1 MNINKLIKDFFNISL
16 SATKANSVHSN
27 AEVQAYLV
35 GMSLNHDSLESAT
48 GLSPDTIQRRIVLG
62 TKADMP
68 WFNYVQRTQLDLITP
83 IIRRNRRVRWSL
95 VIDES
100 LESFFGSV
108 DNLKDHLDTQDLP
121 DFVSKYR
128 VQRGSTG
135 SFHYINIVLYSK
147 LGTFPIAVIPKLTD
161 ENVYPKIEEI
171 LAKVRRIHQDIIL
184 LADRGY
190 GNQQMIA
197 LCQKLKVSY
206 CIRLKKKGKLKT
218 IKKNHRVFFWHAFG
232 NVKFRVIMHTSHG
245 RETFFFAIG
254 KKGGSSQWFRL
265 LYRDRWSIENLFKN
279 CDKIQLRTSSRNTIF
294 RLFCF
299 VLSLFLMLLY
309 QLKKLITRGKS
320 KPIRRTLYDLFKIQV
335 LVVLKIT

>member
-1 MNINKLIKDFFNISL
+1 MKLNKLIKDFFNISL

-35 GMSLNHDSLESAT
+35 AMSLNNDSLESAT

-68 WFNYVQRTQLDLITP
+68 WFDHLQKTQLELAKYILS
-83 IIRRNRRVRWSL
+83 RNRRVRWCV

-100 LESFFGSV
+100 LEPFFGNV
-108 DNLKDHLDTQDLP
+108 DNLKDQLDAHDLP

-135 SFHYINIVLYSK
+135 SFHYVNIVLYSK
-147 LGTFPIAVIPKLTD
+147 LGTFPIAVIPKLAD
-161 ENVYPKIEEI
+161 EDIYSKIEKI
-171 LAKVRRIHQDIIL
+171 LSEVKRIHRDLIL

-190 GNQQMIA
+190 GNQQMIS
-197 LCQKLKVSY
+197 LCQKLRISY
-206 CIRLKKKGKLKT
+206 CIRLKKKGKFKT
-218 IKKNHRVFFWHAFG
+218 IKKNHRRFFWHAFED
-232 NVKFRVIMHTSHG
+232 VKFRVIMHKGHG

-265 LYRDRWSIENLFKN
+265 LYRDR
-279 CDKIQLRTSSRNTIF
+279 
-294 RLFCF
+294 
-299 VLSLFLMLLY
+299 
-309 QLKKLITRGKS
+309 
-320 KPIRRTLYDLFKIQV
+320 
-335 LVVLKIT
+335 

>member
-1 MNINKLIKDFFNISL
+1 MKINKLIKDFFNISL
-16 SATKANSVHSN
+16 SATKANSVYSN

-35 GMSLNHDSLESAT
+35 ATSLNNDSLESAT

-62 TKADMP
+62 TKACMP
-68 WFNYVQRTQLDLITP
+68 WFEHVQKTQLDLVQYILC
-83 IIRRNRRVRWSL
+83 RNRRVRWSL
-95 VIDES
+95 VVDES
-100 LESFFGSV
+100 LEPFFGKV
-108 DNLKDHLDTQDLP
+108 DNLKEQLEARDLP

-135 SFHYINIVLYSK
+135 SFHYVNIALYSK
-147 LGTFPIAVIPKLTD
+147 LGTFPLAVIPKVVD
-161 ENVYPKIEEI
+161 EDVYPKIEKILTEI
-171 LAKVRRIHQDIIL
+171 KRIHRDIIL

-190 GNQQMIA
+190 GNQKMIS

-218 IKKNHRVFFWHAFG
+218 IKKNHRQFFWYAFG
-232 NVKFRVIMHTSHG
+232 NVTFRVVIHTSHS
-245 RETFFFAIG
+245 RETFFFAVG

-279 CDKIQLRTSSRNTIF
+279 CDRIQLRTSSRNTNF

-309 QLKKLITRGKS
+309 QLKKLITGEKS
-320 KPIRRTLYDLFKIQV
+320 KPIRRTLYDLFRIQV
-335 LVVLKIT
+335 LVVLRVT

>member
-1 MNINKLIKDFFNISL
+1 MKLNKLIKGFFNISL

-35 GMSLNHDSLESAT
+35 AMSLNNDSLESAT
-48 GLSPDTIQRRIVLG
+48 GLSPDTIQRRIMLG
-62 TKADMP
+62 VKADMP
-68 WFNYVQRTQLDLITP
+68 WFDYVQKTQLDLANF
-83 IIRRNRRVRWSL
+83 IIRRNQRVRWSL

-100 LESFFGSV
+100 LEPFFGNV
-108 DNLKDHLDTQDLP
+108 DNLKDQLDAQDLP
-121 DFVSKYR
+121 DFLSKYR

-135 SFHYINIVLYSK
+135 SFHYVNVALYSK
-147 LGTFPIAVIPKLTD
+147 LGTFPIAVIPKVAD
-161 ENVYPKIEEI
+161 GNICQKIEGI
-171 LAKVRRIHQDIIL
+171 LAEIRRIHKEIIL

-190 GNQQMIA
+190 GNQQMIS
-197 LCQKLKVSY
+197 LCQKLKVNY

-218 IKKNHRVFFWHAFG
+218 IKKNHRKFFWHTFG
-232 NVKFRVIMHTSHG
+232 NVKFRVIMHKSHG
-245 RETFFFAIG
+245 RETFFFAVG

-279 CDKIQLRTSSRNTIF
+279 CDRIQLRTSSRNTIF

-309 QLKKLITRGKS
+309 QLKKLITGQKS
-320 KPIRRTLYDLFKIQV
+320 KPIRRTLYDLFRIQV
-335 LVVLKIT
+335 LVVLRVT